1 MASIHARKNTKLRDF
16 GRKYTKMLTSDMKM
30 QPAASSTRR
39 KAMNFQR
46 KLALVGM
53 VALAPGWHVYAQ
65 SLLPAMDI
73 GGNVAGA
80 GPAEVRPTQSCLKK
94 AGYRDGCPT
103 ASAEIP
109 AFPALLDRYKVRPP
123 WNVAGV
129 DYAVGIPSRLSLKD
143 PRRVALPAG
152 CSLQGTTVTCSGT
165 VVLDG
170 YDFSPNN
177 GTTLIING
185 GNVTVQNCRFAVG
198 SNQGALGEIVDVRG
212 LANATFLNN
221 EFDGLDIPVTPQRGQ
236 TIGVL
241 NTGTVIFRYNYFHNS
256 GGDMLD
262 FSAGP
267 QVNIVQYNV
276 FKDIGLKT
284 AHSDTLQWCG
294 SIISSADLGFNT
306 VIQNLAGLSGM
317 GLMVPNSECSGAKMS
332 NVLVHNNTLISRVRD
347 NFATGATVSQ
357 DAGPATADHVAVF
370 DNYLDPTGIKN
381 FTASPWFPTGF
392 YRSTLPQPSAL
403 HSLIDMTTGS
413 ALPVANNRKQKSTS
427 FYVCPDAS
435 GYCPALSD
443 VYSVSAAPRKGKLS
457 EGDSVTFVLEMDEPW
472 EVAGQPTLS
481 LNSGGTAHYTGR
493 SANSLR
499 FTYTIGK
506 GQNALN
512 LAITAV
518 DLNGGVI
525 KDEFGNRA
533 NLTGALT
540 SFPDLSVR

>member
-1 MASIHARKNTKLRDF
+1 
-16 GRKYTKMLTSDMKM
+16 
-30 QPAASSTRR
+30 
-39 KAMNFQR
+39 MNFQR
-46 KLALVGM
+46 KLALAGI
-53 VALAPGWHVYAQ
+53 VALALCCGGIAYSQ
-65 SLLPAMDI
+65 STFQARDI
-73 GGNVAGA
+73 RGNGAALGPTGG
-80 GPAEVRPTQSCLKK
+80 GPAPTQGCLQNP
-94 AGYRDGCPT
+94 GYRDGCPT
-103 ASAEIP
+103 ASAEFP

-129 DYAVGIPSRLSLKD
+129 DYAVGIPSKLSLKD
-143 PRRVALPAG
+143 PRHVALPAG

-170 YDFSPNN
+170 YDFSLNN
-177 GTTLIING
+177 GTTLVIND
-185 GNVTVQNCRFAVG
+185 GNVTVRNCRFAVG
-198 SNQGALGEIVDVRG
+198 SNQGALGKIIDVSG

-221 EFDGLDIPVTPQRGQ
+221 EFDGSDIPVTPQRGQ
-236 TIGVL
+236 TISVL

-256 GGDMLD
+256 GGDMVD

-267 QVNIVQYNV
+267 QVNIIQYNV

-294 SIISSADLGFNT
+294 SIISNADLSFNT
-306 VIQNLAGLSGM
+306 IVQNVAGLSGM
-317 GLMVPNSECSGAKMS
+317 GLIVPNSECSGAKMS

-392 YRSTLPQPSAL
+392 YHSQLPQPSAL

-413 ALPVANNRKQKSTS
+413 ALPIANNWRQKPASAAS
-427 FYVCPDAS
+427 YYVCPDAS

-443 VYSVSAAPRKGKLS
+443 IYSISPVPRSARLS
-457 EGDSVTFVLEMDEPW
+457 EGDSITFVLEMEEPW
-472 EVAGQPTLS
+472 EVEGHPTLS
-481 LNSGGTAHYTGR
+481 LNSGGTAHYIGG
-493 SANSLR
+493 SENSLR
-499 FTYTIGK
+499 FTYTVGK
-506 GQNALN
+506 GQTALL

-518 DLNGGVI
+518 NLNGGVI
-525 KDEFGNRA
+525 RDEFGNRA
-533 NLTGALT
+533 NMTGALT